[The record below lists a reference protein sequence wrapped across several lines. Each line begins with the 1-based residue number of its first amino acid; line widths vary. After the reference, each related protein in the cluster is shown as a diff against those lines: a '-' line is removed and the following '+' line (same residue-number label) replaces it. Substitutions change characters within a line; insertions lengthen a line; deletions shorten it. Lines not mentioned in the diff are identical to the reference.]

1 MPKRSAKAPQKS
13 RIQHQNQAVILKAAL
28 EVFSTY
34 GYRGTTV
41 DQIADK
47 AGLSKPNLLYYFKR
61 KEDIYVAVLE
71 HTLDEW
77 LNPLRMLD
85 VNSDPITELTRYIY
99 EKLDMSFANPSSSRL
114 FANEILHG
122 APHIQKFLK
131 GPLRELVEEKVKV
144 IRQWIAT
151 GKIKPVDPP
160 HFIFAIW
167 AVTQHYA
174 DFSAQVDAVLG
185 SADRK
190 EQVKQAVAEI
200 LLRGLRAN
208 ADVFEKEW
216 SSAADEDAF
225 RKL

>member
-1 MPKRSAKAPQKS
+1 MPKSSATKAPKKS
-13 RIQHQNQAVILKAAL
+13 HIQHQNQAVILKAAL
-28 EVFSTY
+28 EVFSAY

-77 LNPLRMLD
+77 LKPLRMLD
-85 VNSDPITELTRYIY
+85 VEGDPIVELTRYIS
-99 EKLDMSFANPSSSRL
+99 EKLDMSFANPSASRL

-144 IRQWIAT
+144 IRQWIALS
-151 GKIKPVDPP
+151 KIKPVDPP

-174 DFSAQVDAVLG
+174 DFSAQVEAVLG

-190 EQVKQAVAEI
+190 AQVKQAVAEI
-200 LLRGLRAN
+200 LLRGLAT
-208 ADVFEKEW
+208 
-216 SSAADEDAF
+216 
-225 RKL
+225 

>member
-1 MPKRSAKAPQKS
+1 MPKPSTKAPQKS

-61 KEDIYVAVLE
+61 KEDIYIAVLE
-71 HTLDEW
+71 QTLDEW
-77 LNPLRMLD
+77 LKPLRMLD
-85 VNSDPITELTRYIY
+85 VDGDPITELTRYIS
-99 EKLDMSFANPSSSRL
+99 EKLDMSFANPSASKL

-131 GPLRELVEEKVKV
+131 GPLRALVEEKVKV
-144 IRQWIAT
+144 IHRWIT
-151 GKIKPVDPP
+151 DGKIKPVDPP

-174 DFSAQVDAVLG
+174 DFSTQVEAVLG

-190 EQVKQAVAEI
+190 AQVKQAVADI
-200 LLRGLRAN
+200 LLRGL
-208 ADVFEKEW
+208 VV
-216 SSAADEDAF
+216 
-225 RKL
+225 

>member
-1 MPKRSAKAPQKS
+1 MPKASAKAPQKS

-34 GYRGTTV
+34 GYRGSTV

-77 LNPLRMLD
+77 LKPLRMLD
-85 VNSDPITELTRYIY
+85 VDGDPIVELTRYIS
-99 EKLDMSFANPSSSRL
+99 EKLDMSFANPSASRL

-144 IRQWIAT
+144 IRRWIAD

-174 DFSAQVDAVLG
+174 DFSTQVEAVLG

-190 EQVKQAVAEI
+190 AQVKLAVTEI
-200 LLRGLRAN
+200 LLRGLA
-208 ADVFEKEW
+208 V
-216 SSAADEDAF
+216 
-225 RKL
+225 LT

>member
-1 MPKRSAKAPQKS
+1 MPKPSAKAPQKS

-34 GYRGTTV
+34 GYRGATV

-77 LNPLRMLD
+77 LKPLRVMD
-85 VNSDPITELTRYIY
+85 VDGDPIVELTRYIS
-99 EKLDMSFANPSSSRL
+99 EKLDMSFANPSASRL

-144 IRQWIAT
+144 IRRWIT
-151 GKIKPVDPP
+151 DGKIRPVDPP

-174 DFSAQVDAVLG
+174 DFSTQVEAVLG

-190 EQVKQAVAEI
+190 AQIKQAVAEI
-200 LLRGLRAN
+200 LLRGLVVSN
-208 ADVFEKEW
+208 
-216 SSAADEDAF
+216 
-225 RKL
+225 

>member
-1 MPKRSAKAPQKS
+1 MPNRSAKAPQKS

-28 EVFSTY
+28 EVFSAY

-41 DQIADK
+41 DQIADR

-77 LNPLRMLD
+77 LKPLRKLD
-85 VNSDPITELTRYIY
+85 VNGDPLAELTRYIS
-99 EKLDMSFANPSSSRL
+99 EKLDMSFANPSASRL

-131 GPLRELVEEKVKV
+131 GPLRELVEEKVTV
-144 IRQWIAT
+144 ICQWIAA

-174 DFSAQVDAVLG
+174 DFSTQVDAVLG
-185 SADRK
+185 SVDRK
-190 EQVKQAVAEI
+190 VQVKQAVAEI
-200 LLRGLRAN
+200 LLRGLKN
-208 ADVFEKEW
+208 
-216 SSAADEDAF
+216 
-225 RKL
+225 

>member
-1 MPKRSAKAPQKS
+1 MPKASAKAPQKS

-28 EVFSTY
+28 EVFSAY

-77 LNPLRMLD
+77 LKPLRKLD
-85 VNSDPITELTRYIY
+85 VKGDPIVELTRYIS
-99 EKLDMSFANPSSSRL
+99 EKIDMSFANPAASKL

-122 APHIQKFLK
+122 APQIQKFLK

-144 IRQWIAT
+144 IRQWIAN
-151 GKIKPVDPP
+151 GKIHPVDPP

-174 DFSAQVDAVLG
+174 DFSTQVEAVLG
-185 SADRK
+185 VADRRA
-190 EQVKQAVAEI
+190 QVKAAVAEI
-200 LLRGLRAN
+200 LLRGL
-208 ADVFEKEW
+208 K
-216 SSAADEDAF
+216 S
-225 RKL
+225 

>member
-1 MPKRSAKAPQKS
+1 MPNSLAKAPQKS

-28 EVFSTY
+28 EVFSAY

-41 DQIADK
+41 DQIAGK

-77 LNPLRMLD
+77 LKPLRMLD
-85 VNSDPITELTRYIY
+85 VEGDPIVELTRYIS
-99 EKLDMSFANPSSSRL
+99 EKLDMSFANPSASRL

-144 IRQWIAT
+144 IRQWIAA
-151 GKIKPVDPP
+151 GKIRPVDPP

-174 DFSAQVDAVLG
+174 DFSTQVEAVLG
-185 SADRK
+185 NADRK
-190 EQVKQAVAEI
+190 AQVKQAVAEI
-200 LLRGLRAN
+200 LLRGLAT
-208 ADVFEKEW
+208 
-216 SSAADEDAF
+216 
-225 RKL
+225 

>member
-1 MPKRSAKAPQKS
+1 MPKALANAPLKS
-13 RIQHQNQAVILKAAL
+13 RIQHQNQTLILKSAL

-41 DQIADK
+41 DQVARK

-77 LNPLRMLD
+77 LKPLRTLD
-85 VNSDPITELTRYIY
+85 VEGDPITELTRYIS
-99 EKLDMSFANPSSSRL
+99 EKLDMSFANPSASRL

-122 APHIQKFLK
+122 GPHVQKFLK
-131 GPLRELVEEKVKV
+131 GPLRQLVEEKVKV
-144 IRQWIAT
+144 IRHWIAAE
-151 GKIKPVDPP
+151 KIKPVDPP

-174 DFSAQVDAVLG
+174 DFSTQVDAVLG
-185 SADRK
+185 GADRK
-190 EQVKQAVAEI
+190 AQVKLAVVEI
-200 LLRGLRAN
+200 LLRGLTP
-208 ADVFEKEW
+208 
-216 SSAADEDAF
+216 
-225 RKL
+225 

>member
-1 MPKRSAKAPQKS
+1 MPKPLAKTPQIS

-41 DQIADK
+41 DQIATR

-71 HTLDEW
+71 YTLDEW
-77 LNPLRMLD
+77 LKPLRMLD
-85 VNSDPITELTRYIY
+85 LNGDPITELTRYIY

-131 GPLRELVEEKVKV
+131 GPLRELVEEKVKI
-144 IRQWIAT
+144 IRQWIAA

-174 DFSAQVDAVLG
+174 DFSTQVDAVLG

-200 LLRGLRAN
+200 LLRGL
-208 ADVFEKEW
+208 KT
-216 SSAADEDAF
+216 
-225 RKL
+225 

>member
-1 MPKRSAKAPQKS
+1 MPKTSANAPQKS
-13 RIQHQNQAVILKAAL
+13 RIQHQNQALILKAAL
-28 EVFSTY
+28 DVFSAY

-61 KEDIYVAVLE
+61 KEDIYIAVLE

-77 LNPLRMLD
+77 LKPLRMLD
-85 VNSDPITELTRYIY
+85 VDGDPMMELTRYIS
-99 EKLDMSFANPSSSRL
+99 EKLDMSFANSPASRL

-131 GPLRELVEEKVKV
+131 GPLRELVDEKVKV
-144 IRQWIAT
+144 IRQWIAA

-174 DFSAQVDAVLG
+174 DFSVQVAAVLG
-185 SADRK
+185 EEPEK
-190 EQVKQAVAEI
+190 ERVKQTVTEI
-200 LLRGLRAN
+200 LLRGLAT
-208 ADVFEKEW
+208 
-216 SSAADEDAF
+216 
-225 RKL
+225 

>member
-1 MPKRSAKAPQKS
+1 MPKPSAKAPQKS

-61 KEDIYVAVLE
+61 KEDIYIAVLE
-71 HTLDEW
+71 QTLDEW
-77 LNPLRMLD
+77 LKPLRMLD
-85 VNSDPITELTRYIY
+85 VGGDPIAELTRYIS
-99 EKLDMSFANPSSSRL
+99 EKLDMSFANPSASRL

-131 GPLRELVEEKVKV
+131 GPLRELVEEKVTV
-144 IRQWIAT
+144 IRQWIDA

-174 DFSAQVDAVLG
+174 DFSTQVEAVLG

-190 EQVKQAVAEI
+190 AQIKQAVAEI
-200 LLRGLRAN
+200 LLRGLVVSN
-208 ADVFEKEW
+208 
-216 SSAADEDAF
+216 
-225 RKL
+225 

>member
-1 MPKRSAKAPQKS
+1 MPKPSAKAPQKS

-77 LNPLRMLD
+77 LKPLRVMD
-85 VNSDPITELTRYIY
+85 VDGDPIVELTRYIS
-99 EKLDMSFANPSSSRL
+99 EKLDMSFANPSASRL

-144 IRQWIAT
+144 IRRWISD
-151 GKIKPVDPP
+151 GKIKPIDPP

-174 DFSAQVDAVLG
+174 DFSTQVEAVLG
-185 SADRK
+185 NAERK
-190 EQVKQAVAEI
+190 AQVKQAVAEI
-200 LLRGLRAN
+200 LLRGL
-208 ADVFEKEW
+208 VV
-216 SSAADEDAF
+216 
-225 RKL
+225 